1 METLSRFLEEE
12 DNSQIS
18 AAIACTDHIAQQTGC
33 AVVLIHH
40 TSKASAEGV
49 ERGELEM
56 TQYHGRGGGAL
67 ADSCRS
73 VLGMQKASAQE
84 RRDLSGHTPDD
95 SVIVVRHLKSSY
107 GPMRPPAFFA
117 NRGGYLRLL
126 SEKTAAEKQNDRMR
140 AEIDAKNILL
150 TRMNEIGYVKK
161 RDLEVS
167 AQFAKDIG
175 LTRELLRVAIKE
187 CLDGGHVTS
196 VSAKLNGKGQSINML
211 ISKEGQAALDRDGY
225 ILDA

>member
-49 ERGELEM
+49 DRGEIEM

-73 VLGMQKASAQE
+73 VLGMQRANRSE
-84 RRDLSGHTPDD
+84 RMNLSGHTPDD
-95 SVIVVRHLKSSY
+95 SVIVVRHLKNSY
-107 GPMRPPAFFA
+107 GPQRPPAFFA
-117 NRGGYLRLL
+117 NRNGYLRPL
-126 SEKTAAEKQNDRMR
+126 S
-140 AEIDAKNILL
+140 
-150 TRMNEIGYVKK
+150 
-161 RDLEVS
+161 
-167 AQFAKDIG
+167 
-175 LTRELLRVAIKE
+175 
-187 CLDGGHVTS
+187 
-196 VSAKLNGKGQSINML
+196 
-211 ISKEGQAALDRDGY
+211 
-225 ILDA
+225 